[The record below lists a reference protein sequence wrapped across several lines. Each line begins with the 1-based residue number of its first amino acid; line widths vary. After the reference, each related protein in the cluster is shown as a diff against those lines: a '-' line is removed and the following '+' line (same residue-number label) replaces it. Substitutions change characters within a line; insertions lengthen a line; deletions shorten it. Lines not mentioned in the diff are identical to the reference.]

1 MTTAATAPTTAFAL
15 PAKPSRRPE
24 RPWFGAGPTA
34 KRPGWTP
41 EVLSSALIARGIR
54 APAVLARTGQAV
66 ELTREVL
73 GVPDHYKV
81 GFIPGS
87 DTGAVESA
95 MWSLL
100 GDRKVQVTA
109 FENFGKTW
117 AADVLDH
124 LKIEAEI
131 LDAPYGAL
139 PDLTRV
145 DPAADLVLVWNG
157 TTSGVRMPNA
167 DFISDDRT
175 GLVICD
181 ATSAAFAMDLP
192 WEKFDVATFS
202 FQKALGGEAG
212 VGVMV
217 LSPRAVARL
226 NEPAPDRPIPKLMRL
241 RGKDGG
247 LDPEPFKGSMANTWS
262 LLTIEDWLDALRWA
276 QRVGGIHEL
285 VRRTNENFSH
295 LAAWVEKTPWIDFLA
310 QTPASRSTTSVCLKI
325 VDPRVTELAAAEQTA
340 FVKRLCAL
348 IEREG
353 AAYDLDGHRAAP
365 AGLRIWC
372 GCTVDAAD
380 VDALTP
386 WLDWAWACATAEL
399 EAPR

>member
-1 MTTAATAPTTAFAL
+1 MTQTATASKPALAL

-41 EVLSSALIARGIR
+41 EALSSALIARGIR

-73 GVPDHYKV
+73 GIPDHYKV

-100 GDRKVQVTA
+100 GARKVQVTA

-117 AADVLDH
+117 AADLLDH

-145 DPAADLVLVWNG
+145 DPDADLVLVWNG
-157 TTSGVRMPNA
+157 TTSGVRMPHA
-167 DFISDDRT
+167 DFIRDDRT

-212 VGVMV
+212 IGVIV

-226 NEPAPDRPIPKLMRL
+226 DAPAPDRPIPKLMRL

-276 QRVGGIHEL
+276 QRVGGLHEL

-310 QTPASRSTTSVCLKI
+310 EIPANRSTTSVCLKI
-325 VDPRVTELAAAEQTA
+325 VDPRITSLAAAEQAA
-340 FVKRLCAL
+340 FVKRLCSL

-386 WLDWAWACATAEL
+386 WLDWAWASAVAEL
-399 EAPR
+399 G